1 MIRNGTEGAGDDGV
15 LRGRRRG
22 ANGRSGGMPRM
33 IGRWPEGIRF
43 EDAIVPVEGFFRG
56 QEREMCGIWPESSL
70 STGGRV
76 ARRR

>member
-1 MIRNGTEGAGDDGV
+1 MIGDAMEGDGR
-15 LRGRRRG
+15 RGRRRG
-22 ANGRSGGMPRM
+22 PSGMSGRMPRM

-43 EDAIVPVEGFFRG
+43 EDAIVPAEGFFKG

-76 ARRR
+76 ARRG